1 MARIFLD
8 FGRRHVGET
17 ANCLIDGRIVMT
29 ARLLSLINGG
39 MLQITGLSS
48 NEIDALIPQLLE
60 GNAAVAVEIKD

>member
-1 MARIFLD
+1 
-8 FGRRHVGET
+8 
-17 ANCLIDGRIVMT
+17 MT